1 MKRNS
6 VVRITHQEVPLWFV
20 TKHQLNVLV
29 GFTARIGK
37 EVHFCVVNLHPG
49 DLMHLLRSTW
59 TRWTGVAGVGI
70 GRSDNQSSCQ
80 LHVDHLALPY
90 HDDDD
95 DDDDDDG
102 VGDDVDAD
110 DDDIDGCDDDDDDDA
125 DDQIRRV
132 DAG

>member
-1 MKRNS
+1 M
-6 VVRITHQEVPLWFV
+6 
-20 TKHQLNVLV
+20 
-29 GFTARIGK
+29 GK

-59 TRWTGVAGVGI
+59 SRWTGVAGVGI

-95 DDDDDDG
+95 DDNDDDDDDGG

-110 DDDIDGCDDDDDDDA
+110 DDDIGGCEDDDDDA
-125 DDQIRRV
+125 DDQIRRA
-132 DAG
+132 DTG